1 MMAIEASVRQC
12 LMVALSGAGLM
23 TLVVEHLSLCFY
35 YFILCV
41 CSLPLERG
49 FLNLGPVWNSFLMK
63 YPRTFLEGRCH
74 LKPCQTCD
82 YLEPF
87 GTCFMASL
95 LAQW

>member
-1 MMAIEASVRQC
+1 MAAP
-12 LMVALSGAGLM
+12 SGTGLI
-23 TLVVEHLSLCFY
+23 TAVVECLSMRFY
-35 YFILCV
+35 HFMLCV

-74 LKPCQTCD
+74 LKLCQTCD

-87 GTCFMASL
+87 STCFMASL